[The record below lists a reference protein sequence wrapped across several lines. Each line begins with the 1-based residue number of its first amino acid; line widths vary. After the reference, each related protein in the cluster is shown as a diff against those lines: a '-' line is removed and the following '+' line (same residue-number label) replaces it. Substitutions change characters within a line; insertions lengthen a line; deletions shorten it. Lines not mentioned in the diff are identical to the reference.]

1 MRRRPLLPACRARI
15 AARCRRVAGGLLALT
30 AGLLLA
36 TAGAA
41 PAPARVLVLPVEGP
55 LGPAT
60 ADWLTGEIEA
70 AERAGDA
77 AAIVLRL
84 DTPGGLDT
92 AMRQIIHGI
101 LDSGLPILAWVPPGG
116 RAASAGTYIL
126 YASHLAAM
134 APGSNLGAATPV
146 QIGGGGEQ
154 ADAPAADTDTA
165 ADSDAAAL
173 RRKRRS
179 DAAAY
184 LRSLAELRGRDT
196 GWVEQAVLEGASLTA
211 SEARERGVIELL
223 AADVDALLAA
233 ADGRQITLQGQT
245 QTLALAGARLEQ
257 RQPDWRVRIL
267 AALTHPNVAYVLML
281 IGIYGLIFE
290 LASPGSFGPGIIGGI
305 CLLLALYAFQV
316 LPVSYA
322 GLGLI
327 ALGALLMLA
336 EVFAPSFGLLGLG
349 GIGALTAGSLLLF
362 DTDLPAYRVSLE
374 LVAAA
379 AIAGG
384 LALLALLLW
393 AGRAQRRPA
402 VTGGGGLL
410 GETGEVVQAGTPTA
424 PLMVHVHGEHWQAEA
439 SAALAAGTPVRVV
452 GRHGLRL
459 TVEPIDEKDRS

>member
-1 MRRRPLLPACRARI
+1 MDGGPILPTRRAQSATRRCSRATRW
-15 AARCRRVAGGLLALT
+15 LLALA
-30 AGLLLA
+30 AGLLLLT
-36 TAGAA
+36 TAGGA
-41 PAPARVLVLPVEGP
+41 PTPARVLVLPVNGP

-60 ADWLTGEIEA
+60 ADWLTAEIKA
-70 AERAGDA
+70 AEQDGETG
-77 AAIVLRL
+77 AIILRL
-84 DTPGGLDT
+84 DTPGGLDA

-101 LDSGLPILAWVPPGG
+101 LDSRLPILAWVPPGG

-146 QIGGGGEQ
+146 QLGGGE
-154 ADAPAADTDTA
+154 ADAPAADEDTA

-184 LRSLAELRGRDT
+184 LRSLAELRGRDAD
-196 GWVEQAVLEGASLTA
+196 WVEQAVLEGASLTA
-211 SEARERGVIELL
+211 SEALERGVIELL
-223 AADVDALLAA
+223 AADIDALLEA
-233 ADGRQITLQGQT
+233 ADGRQLSLQGET
-245 QTLALAGARLEQ
+245 HTLALAGARIEQ

-290 LASPGSFGPGIIGGI
+290 LASPGGFGPGILGGI

-316 LPVSYA
+316 LPVNYA

-362 DTDLPAYRVSLE
+362 DTDLPAYQVSLE

-384 LALLALLLW
+384 LALLTLLVW
-393 AGRAQRRPA
+393 VGRAQRRPA
-402 VTGGGGLL
+402 VTGGGGLI
-410 GETGEVVQAGTPTA
+410 GEIGEVMQAGATPA
-424 PLMVHVHGEHWQAEA
+424 RLLVHVHGERWEA
-439 SAALAAGTPVRVV
+439 VAPGPLRPGTPVRII
-452 GRHGLRL
+452 GRDGLIL
-459 TVEPIDEKDRS
+459 TVEPIDDEDNS

>member
-1 MRRRPLLPACRARI
+1 MRPGRILPGCRARI
-15 AARCRRVAGGLLALT
+15 ASGQRRCAAYLLLALA

-36 TAGAA
+36 VAGAA
-41 PAPARVLVLPVEGP
+41 STPARVLVLPVNGP

-70 AERAGDA
+70 ADQAGET

-101 LDSGLPILAWVPPGG
+101 LESRVPILTWVPPGG

-146 QIGGGGEQ
+146 QLGGGE
-154 ADAPAADTDTA
+154 AESPAAEPDAA

-196 GWVEQAVLEGASLTA
+196 DWVEQAVIEGASLTA
-211 SEARERGVIELL
+211 SEALARGVIELL
-223 AADVDALLAA
+223 APDVDALLDA
-233 ADGRQITLQGQT
+233 ADGRQFTLQGET
-245 QTLALAGARLEQ
+245 HTLALAGARIEQ

-267 AALTHPNVAYVLML
+267 TALTHPNVAYVLML

-290 LASPGSFGPGIIGGI
+290 LASPGSFGPGILGGI

-362 DTDLPAYRVSLE
+362 DTELPAYRVSLE

-393 AGRAQRRPA
+393 IGRTQRRPA
-402 VTGGGGLL
+402 VTGGGGLI
-410 GETGEVVQAGTPTA
+410 GEIGEVMPTDAA
-424 PLMVHVHGEHWQAEA
+424 PADLMVHVHGERWQAVA
-439 SAALAAGTPVRVV
+439 PGGLRPGTPVRVI
-452 GRHGLRL
+452 GRDGLIL
-459 TVEPIDEKDRS
+459 TVEPIDDKDNS